1 MVTGIVTAKK
11 IQRLGE
17 AIGSPGSGLNV
28 NASFM
33 LKKDWERVLVLRCR
47 IYVLEAGEHTAMKVP
62 GRNVRVNTAI
72 VFIAA
77 LSCLV
82 SSATWAVALANSMLS
97 RLSRLLSSAILRELC
112 AISML
117 SLLSRWMM
125 KFVI

>member
-1 MVTGIVTAKK
+1 
-11 IQRLGE
+11 
-17 AIGSPGSGLNV
+17 
-28 NASFM
+28 
-33 LKKDWERVLVLRCR
+33 
-47 IYVLEAGEHTAMKVP
+47 MKVP
-62 GRNVRVNTAI
+62 GRKVSVNTAM

-82 SSATWAVALANSMLS
+82 SSATCAVALASSIFS

-117 SLLSRWMM
+117 SLLSLWMM